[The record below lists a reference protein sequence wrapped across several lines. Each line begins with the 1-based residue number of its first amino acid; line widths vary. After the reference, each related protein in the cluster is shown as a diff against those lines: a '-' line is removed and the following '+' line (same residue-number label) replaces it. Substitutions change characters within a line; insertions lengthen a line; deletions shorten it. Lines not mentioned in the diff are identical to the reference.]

1 MTEAIYNDLSLL
13 FNRRQDLKATI
24 KDLQQELKVIDNTIT
39 DMFSDQADHKLAMD
53 GKDFG
58 QVSIHDGDYTITYNK
73 RKKVEWDQDA
83 LKGLLDRMDP
93 ESAAFY
99 AKATF
104 TVPEI
109 KYHNAPP
116 NVKAALSECRTV
128 MLQGVTVDI
137 KETEDA
143 DHQCGTKAG

>member
-13 FNRRQDLKATI
+13 FNRRQELKAAI
-24 KDLQQELKVIDNTIT
+24 KELQQELKVIDNTIT
-39 DMFSDQADHKLAMD
+39 EMFGDQAEHKLSMD

-58 QVSIHDGDYTITYNK
+58 QVSIRDGDYTITYNK
-73 RKKVEWDQDA
+73 RKKVEYDQDE
-83 LKGLLDRMDP
+83 LKRVLDGMDA

-109 KYHNAPP
+109 KYQNAPP

-128 MLQGVTVDI
+128 LLQGISIDI

-143 DHQCGTKAG
+143 DHLG

>member
-13 FNRRQDLKATI
+13 FNRRQDLKNQI
-24 KDLQQELKVIDNTIT
+24 KNLQTELKVIDNTIT
-39 DMFSDQADHKLAMD
+39 EMFGDQAEHKLSMD

-58 QVSIHDGDYTITYNK
+58 QVTLRDGDYTITYNK

-83 LKGLLDRMDP
+83 LKNVLDRMDS

-116 NVKAALSECRTV
+116 TVKAALSDCRTV
-128 MLQGVTVDI
+128 MLQGISIDI
-137 KETEDA
+137 KEEEDA
-143 DHQCGTKAG
+143 DHHG